1 MPGKT
6 PPLESKIFLR
16 SRATGS
22 NNLAVFISLRSS
34 GQLLFEFILI
44 PIKAAINL
52 LVLQDFPSCQIQR
65 RKLAENC
72 WPEPVYLASV
82 SLVKEDAFFPEHNT
96 ALSAL
101 FAFSFP

>member
-6 PPLESKIFLR
+6 PPQGSRIFLR

-22 NNLAVFISLRSS
+22 NNWAVFISLRSS
-34 GQLLFEFILI
+34 GRLLFGFIFI
-44 PIKAAINL
+44 PIKTAINL
-52 LVLQDFPSCQIQR
+52 LVLQDFPSGQIQG

-72 WPEPVYLASV
+72 RPEPVDLASV

-101 FAFSFP
+101 FAFSLP